1 MGLFVYLAIPKT
13 EQMNFFLSSALATT
27 LLFSATALQAQTN
40 MKASDTE
47 YYSPVPPTLTIDHGI
62 PSDAIVLFD
71 GKDLSKW
78 KSEKGKANWTVAN
91 NVLEVKPGA
100 GAIETNEHFTD
111 FQLHVEWK
119 SPEVIKGEGQGRGN
133 SGIFLQGHYEIQVL
147 DNNNNPTY
155 VNGGAGSLY
164 KQRPPLAQV
173 IAPDKW
179 HVYDIIYKAPQ
190 FSKDGI
196 LTAKG
201 TVTVLH
207 NGVVVQNNT
216 QIDGTTEY
224 IGLPK
229 QISHG
234 PGPIILQD
242 HGDLVQFR
250 NIWLRKL

>member
-1 MGLFVYLAIPKT
+1 
-13 EQMNFFLSSALATT
+13 MNFSLSSALCLAI
-27 LLFSATALQAQTN
+27 LCGSSAIHAQTN
-40 MKASDTE
+40 MKPSDTE
-47 YYSPVPPTLTIDHGI
+47 YYKPVPPTVTLNKGI

-78 KSEKGKANWTVAN
+78 KSEKGNANWTVAN
-91 NVLEVKPGA
+91 NTLEVKPGT
-100 GAIETNEHFTD
+100 GNIETTEHFGD
-111 FQLHVEWK
+111 FQLHIEWK
-119 SPEVIKGEGQGRGN
+119 SPELIKGEGQGRGN
-133 SGIFLQGHYEIQVL
+133 SGIFLQGLYEIQVL

-173 IAPDKW
+173 IVTDKW

-190 FSKDGI
+190 FNKDSLLI
-196 LTAKG
+196 SKG

-207 NGVVVQNNT
+207 NGVLVQNNT

-229 QISHG
+229 QVSHG

>member
-1 MGLFVYLAIPKT
+1 
-13 EQMNFFLSSALATT
+13 MNFSLSSALT
-27 LLFSATALQAQTN
+27 LAILCGSSAIHAQTN
-40 MKASDTE
+40 MKPSDTE
-47 YYSPVPPTLTIDHGI
+47 YYKPVPLTVTLNKGI
-62 PSDAIVLFD
+62 PSDAIILFD

-78 KSEKGKANWTVAN
+78 KSEKGNANWTVAN
-91 NVLEVKPGA
+91 NTLEVKPGT
-100 GAIETNEHFTD
+100 GNIETTEHFGD
-111 FQLHVEWK
+111 FQLHIEWK
-119 SPEVIKGEGQGRGN
+119 SPELIKGEGQGRGN
-133 SGIFLQGHYEIQVL
+133 SGIFLQGLYEIQVL

-173 IAPDKW
+173 IVTDKW

-190 FSKDGI
+190 FNKDSLLI
-196 LTAKG
+196 SKG

-229 QISHG
+229 QVSHG

>member
-1 MGLFVYLAIPKT
+1 
-13 EQMNFFLSSALATT
+13 MNFSLSSALT
-27 LLFSATALQAQTN
+27 LAILCGSSAIYAQTN
-40 MKASDTE
+40 MKPSDTE
-47 YYSPVPPTLTIDHGI
+47 YYKPVPPTVTLNKGI

-78 KSEKGKANWTVAN
+78 KSEKGNANWTVAN
-91 NVLEVKPGA
+91 NTLEVKPGT
-100 GAIETNEHFTD
+100 GNIETTEHFGD
-111 FQLHVEWK
+111 FQLHIEWK
-119 SPEVIKGEGQGRGN
+119 SPELIKGEGQGRGN
-133 SGIFLQGHYEIQVL
+133 SGIFLQGLYEIQVL

-173 IAPDKW
+173 IVTDKW

-190 FSKDGI
+190 FNKDSLLI
-196 LTAKG
+196 SKG

-207 NGVVVQNNT
+207 NGVLVQNNT

-229 QISHG
+229 QVSHG

>member
-1 MGLFVYLAIPKT
+1 
-13 EQMNFFLSSALATT
+13 MNFSLSSALCLAI
-27 LLFSATALQAQTN
+27 LCGSSAIYAQTN
-40 MKASDTE
+40 MKPSDTE
-47 YYSPVPPTLTIDHGI
+47 YYKPVPPTVTLNKGI

-78 KSEKGKANWTVAN
+78 KSEKGNANWTVAN
-91 NVLEVKPGA
+91 NTLEVKPGT
-100 GAIETNEHFTD
+100 GNIETTEHFGD
-111 FQLHVEWK
+111 FQLHIEWK
-119 SPEVIKGEGQGRGN
+119 SPELIKGEGQGRGN
-133 SGIFLQGHYEIQVL
+133 SGIFLQGLYEIQVL

-173 IAPDKW
+173 IVTDKW

-190 FSKDGI
+190 FNKDSLLI
-196 LTAKG
+196 SKG

-207 NGVVVQNNT
+207 NGVLVQNNT

-229 QISHG
+229 QVSHG

>member
-1 MGLFVYLAIPKT
+1 
-13 EQMNFFLSSALATT
+13 MNFSLASALT
-27 LLFSATALQAQTN
+27 LTALCGAITVHAQTN
-40 MKASDTE
+40 MKPSDTE
-47 YYSPVPPTLTIDHGI
+47 YYSPVPPTITLHSGI

-78 KSEKGKANWTVAN
+78 KSEKGKANWTVVN
-91 NVLEVKPGA
+91 NSLEVKPGS
-100 GAIETNEHFTD
+100 GNIETAEHFSD
-111 FQLHVEWK
+111 FQLHIEWK
-119 SPEVIKGEGQGRGN
+119 SPELIKGEGQGRGN
-133 SGIFLQGHYEIQVL
+133 SGIFLQGLYEIQVL

-164 KQRPPLAQV
+164 KQRPPLVQV

-190 FSKDGI
+190 FNKDG
-196 LTAKG
+196 LLLSKG

-207 NGVVVQNNT
+207 NGIVVQNNT

-229 QISHG
+229 QVSHG
-234 PGPIILQD
+234 LGPIVLQD

>member
-1 MGLFVYLAIPKT
+1 
-13 EQMNFFLSSALATT
+13 MNFSLSSALT
-27 LLFSATALQAQTN
+27 LAILCGSSAIHAQTN
-40 MKASDTE
+40 MKPSDTE
-47 YYSPVPPTLTIDHGI
+47 YYKPVPPTVTLNKGI

-78 KSEKGKANWTVAN
+78 KSEKGNANWTVAN
-91 NVLEVKPGA
+91 NTLEVKPGT
-100 GAIETNEHFTD
+100 GNIETTEHFGD
-111 FQLHVEWK
+111 FQLHIEWK
-119 SPEVIKGEGQGRGN
+119 SPELIKGEGQGRGN
-133 SGIFLQGHYEIQVL
+133 SGIFLQGLYEIQVL

-173 IAPDKW
+173 IVTDKW

-190 FSKDGI
+190 FNKDSLLI
-196 LTAKG
+196 SKG

-229 QISHG
+229 QVSHG

>member
-1 MGLFVYLAIPKT
+1 
-13 EQMNFFLSSALATT
+13 MNFSLSSALCLAI
-27 LLFSATALQAQTN
+27 LCGSSAIHAQTN
-40 MKASDTE
+40 MKPSDTE
-47 YYSPVPPTLTIDHGI
+47 YYKPVPPTVTLNKGI

-78 KSEKGKANWTVAN
+78 KSEKGNANWTVAN
-91 NVLEVKPGA
+91 NTLEVKPGT
-100 GAIETNEHFTD
+100 GNIETTEHFGD
-111 FQLHVEWK
+111 FQLHIEWK
-119 SPEVIKGEGQGRGN
+119 SPELIKGEGQGRGN
-133 SGIFLQGHYEIQVL
+133 SGIFLQGLYEIQVL

-173 IAPDKW
+173 IVTDKW

-190 FSKDGI
+190 FNKDSLLI
-196 LTAKG
+196 SKG

-207 NGVVVQNNT
+207 NGVLIQNNT

-229 QISHG
+229 QVSHG

>member
-1 MGLFVYLAIPKT
+1 
-13 EQMNFFLSSALATT
+13 MNFSLSSVLAMT
-27 LLFSATALQAQTN
+27 LLCGAFSLHAQTN
-40 MKASDTE
+40 MKPEDTE
-47 YYSPVPPTLTIDHGI
+47 YYSPVPPTLTLNKGV

-71 GKDLSKW
+71 GKDLSQW
-78 KSEKGKANWTVAN
+78 KGEKGKAAWTVAN
-91 NVLEVKPGA
+91 NILEVKPGS
-100 GAIETNEHFTD
+100 GTIQTTENFTD
-111 FQLHVEWK
+111 FQLHIEWK

-133 SGIFLQGHYEIQVL
+133 SGIFLQGLYEIQVL

-173 IAPDKW
+173 IAPDQW

-190 FSKDGI
+190 FNKDS
-196 LTAKG
+196 LLVSKG

-229 QISHG
+229 PLSHG
-234 PGPIILQD
+234 PGPIMLQD

-250 NIWLRKL
+250 NIWIRKL

>member
-1 MGLFVYLAIPKT
+1 
-13 EQMNFFLSSALATT
+13 MNFSLSSALCLAI
-27 LLFSATALQAQTN
+27 LCGSSAIHAQTN
-40 MKASDTE
+40 MKPSDTE
-47 YYSPVPPTLTIDHGI
+47 YYKPVPPTVTLNKGI

-78 KSEKGKANWTVAN
+78 KSEKGNANWTVAN
-91 NVLEVKPGA
+91 NTLEVKPGT
-100 GAIETNEHFTD
+100 GNIETTEHFGN
-111 FQLHVEWK
+111 FQLHIEWK
-119 SPEVIKGEGQGRGN
+119 SPELIKGEGQGRGN
-133 SGIFLQGHYEIQVL
+133 SGIFLQGLYEIQVL

-173 IAPDKW
+173 IVTDKW

-190 FSKDGI
+190 FNKDSLLI
-196 LTAKG
+196 SKG

-229 QISHG
+229 QVSHG

>member
-1 MGLFVYLAIPKT
+1 MNFSLSSVLAIA
-13 EQMNFFLSSALATT
+13 LLAASA
-27 LLFSATALQAQTN
+27 SLQAQTN
-40 MKASDTE
+40 MKPSDTE
-47 YYSPVPPTLTIDHGI
+47 YYSPVPPTVTINNGI
-62 PSDAIVLFD
+62 PSDATILFD

-78 KSEKGKANWTVAN
+78 KGEKGKADWIVAN
-91 NVLEVKPGA
+91 NILEVKPGS
-100 GAIETNEHFTD
+100 GTIQTNENFSD
-111 FQLHVEWK
+111 FQLHIEWK

-133 SGIFLQGHYEIQVL
+133 SGIFLQGLYEIQVL
-147 DNNNNPTY
+147 DNVNNPTY

-179 HVYDIIYKAPQ
+179 HTYDIIYKAPQ
-190 FSKDGI
+190 FNKDSLLI
-196 LTAKG
+196 SKG

-224 IGLPK
+224 IGLPR
-229 QISHG
+229 IVSHG

-242 HGDLVQFR
+242 HGNPVQFR
-250 NIWLRKL
+250 NIWIRKL

>member
-1 MGLFVYLAIPKT
+1 MNFSLPSVLALAI
-13 EQMNFFLSSALATT
+13 LCGASALH
-27 LLFSATALQAQTN
+27 AQTN
-40 MKASDTE
+40 MKPSDTE
-47 YYSPVPPTLTIDHGI
+47 YYSPVPPTITLDKGI

-78 KSEKGKANWTVAN
+78 KSEKGKANWTVVN
-91 NVLEVKPGA
+91 NTLEVKPGS
-100 GAIETNEHFTD
+100 GNIETAEHFTD
-111 FQLHVEWK
+111 FQLHIEWK
-119 SPEVIKGEGQGRGN
+119 SPELIKGEGQGRGN
-133 SGIFLQGHYEIQVL
+133 SGIFLQGLYEIQVL
-147 DNNNNPTY
+147 DNNNNSTY

-173 IAPDKW
+173 IVADKW

-190 FSKDGI
+190 FNKDSLLI
-196 LTAKG
+196 SKG

-207 NGVVVQNNT
+207 NGVIVQNNT

-229 QISHG
+229 QVSHG

>member
-1 MGLFVYLAIPKT
+1 
-13 EQMNFFLSSALATT
+13 MNFSLSSALSLAI
-27 LLFSATALQAQTN
+27 LCGSSAIHAQTN
-40 MKASDTE
+40 MKPSDTE
-47 YYSPVPPTLTIDHGI
+47 YYKPVPPTVTLNKGI

-78 KSEKGKANWTVAN
+78 KSEKGNANWTVTN
-91 NVLEVKPGA
+91 NTLEVKPGT
-100 GAIETNEHFTD
+100 GNIETTEHFGD
-111 FQLHVEWK
+111 FQLHIEWK
-119 SPEVIKGEGQGRGN
+119 SPELIKGEGQGRGN
-133 SGIFLQGHYEIQVL
+133 SGIFLQGLYEIQVL

-173 IAPDKW
+173 IVTDKW

-190 FSKDGI
+190 FNKDSLLI
-196 LTAKG
+196 SKG

-207 NGVVVQNNT
+207 NGVLVQNNT

-229 QISHG
+229 QLSHG

>member
-1 MGLFVYLAIPKT
+1 
-13 EQMNFFLSSALATT
+13 MNFSLSSALT
-27 LLFSATALQAQTN
+27 LAILCGSSAIYAQTN
-40 MKASDTE
+40 MKPSDTE
-47 YYSPVPPTLTIDHGI
+47 YYKPVPPTVTLNKGI

-78 KSEKGKANWTVAN
+78 KSEKGNANWTIAN
-91 NVLEVKPGA
+91 NTLEVKPGT
-100 GAIETNEHFTD
+100 GNIETTEHFGD
-111 FQLHVEWK
+111 FQLHIEWK
-119 SPEVIKGEGQGRGN
+119 SPELIKGEGQGRGN
-133 SGIFLQGHYEIQVL
+133 SGIFLQGLYEIQVL

-173 IAPDKW
+173 IVTDKW

-190 FSKDGI
+190 FNKDSLLI
-196 LTAKG
+196 SKG

-207 NGVVVQNNT
+207 NGVLVQNNT

-229 QISHG
+229 QVSHG

>member
-1 MGLFVYLAIPKT
+1 
-13 EQMNFFLSSALATT
+13 MNFSLSSALSLAI
-27 LLFSATALQAQTN
+27 LCGSSAIHAQTN
-40 MKASDTE
+40 MKPSDTE
-47 YYSPVPPTLTIDHGI
+47 YYKPVPPTVTLNKGI

-71 GKDLSKW
+71 GKNLSKW
-78 KSEKGKANWTVAN
+78 KSEKGNANWTVAN
-91 NVLEVKPGA
+91 NTLEVKPGT
-100 GAIETNEHFTD
+100 GNIETTEHFGD
-111 FQLHVEWK
+111 FQLHIEWK
-119 SPEVIKGEGQGRGN
+119 SPELIKGEGQGRGN
-133 SGIFLQGHYEIQVL
+133 SGIFLQGLYEIQVL

-173 IAPDKW
+173 IVTDKW

-190 FSKDGI
+190 FNKDSLLI
-196 LTAKG
+196 SKG

-207 NGVVVQNNT
+207 NGVLVQNNT

-229 QISHG
+229 QLSHG

>member
-1 MGLFVYLAIPKT
+1 
-13 EQMNFFLSSALATT
+13 MNFSLASALT
-27 LLFSATALQAQTN
+27 LTALCGAITVHAQTN
-40 MKASDTE
+40 MKPSDTE
-47 YYSPVPPTLTIDHGI
+47 YYSPVPPTITLHSGI

-78 KSEKGKANWTVAN
+78 KSEKGKANWTVVN
-91 NVLEVKPGA
+91 NSLEVKPGS
-100 GAIETNEHFTD
+100 GNIETAEHFSD
-111 FQLHVEWK
+111 FQLHIEWK
-119 SPEVIKGEGQGRGN
+119 SPELIKGEGQGRGN
-133 SGIFLQGHYEIQVL
+133 SGIFLQGLYEIQVL

-190 FSKDGI
+190 FNKDG
-196 LTAKG
+196 LLLSKG

-207 NGVVVQNNT
+207 NGIVVQNNT

-229 QISHG
+229 QLSHG
-234 PGPIILQD
+234 PGPIVLQD